1 MTGNQTEKNIHNSD
15 DNNNNNNNNNNNSKQ
30 IPYLNLIELYTA

>member
-15 DNNNNNNNNNNNSKQ
+15 DNNNNNNNNNNSKQ
-30 IPYLNLIELYTA
+30 NPYLNLIELYTA

>member
-1 MTGNQTEKNIHNSD
+1 MTGNQTEKNIHNND
-15 DNNNNNNNNNNNSKQ
+15 DNNNNNNNNNNSKQ